1 LNNIEWGTMR
11 EAKVTRDQ
19 YWYFGKLRDIAA
31 FVFGRKLLNYTVDA
45 DLEYSP
51 PCTGCSN
58 CYKKYSNA
66 VNESSGL
73 FSWISWA
80 FSFNRKSS
88 EY

>member
-1 LNNIEWGTMR
+1 LNSVEWGALR

-19 YWYFGKLRDIAA
+19 YWYFGQLRDLAA
-31 FVFGRKLLNYTVDA
+31 FVFGNKLIHYTLEA

-51 PCTGCSN
+51 PCSGCSN
-58 CYKKYSNA
+58 CYKKINSAMNK
-66 VNESSGL
+66 SSGL

-80 FSFNRKSS
+80 FSFHRNSG